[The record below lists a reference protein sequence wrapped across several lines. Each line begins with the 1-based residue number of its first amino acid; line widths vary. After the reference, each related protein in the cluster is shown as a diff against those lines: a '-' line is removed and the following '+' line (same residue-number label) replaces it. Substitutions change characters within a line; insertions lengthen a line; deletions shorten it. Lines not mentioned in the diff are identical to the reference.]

1 MNDRSI
7 RPSLTPSKVCTAPTG
22 ALGRML
28 HFTRA
33 AVAFSMS
40 PHSGTSMVAVRG
52 CPGGTQELALRVTC
66 AAAGADMTSAAR
78 ANPRADITIPFMA
91 SSDVSYVAR
100 PRRSTNPGETIWVRS
115 VATLDRD
122 VAREMLEQ
130 IG

>member
-40 PHSGTSMVAVRG
+40 AHSGASMVAVSG
-52 CPGGTQELALRVTC
+52 CPGDTHELALRITC
-66 AAAGADMTSAAR
+66 AAAGADATSEARASPRTDFTIAFMTS
-78 ANPRADITIPFMA
+78 
-91 SSDVSYVAR
+91 
-100 PRRSTNPGETIWVRS
+100 
-115 VATLDRD
+115 
-122 VAREMLEQ
+122 Q
-130 IG
+130 IGRAHV